1 VVGQFTIGG
10 MTCAACVNS
19 VEGILNNI
27 TGVKKAVVALAT
39 SLGEV
44 EYDPNVISKE
54 DIVIAIEDAGFE
66 ASFVQSTSQD
76 EIVLGVVGVCS
87 LVDARVLE
95 SMLSGMKGVRQ
106 FRFDPLLSELNVVFD
121 PQVLSSRSL
130 VDEIRVV
137 SNDKYTLHVRSPYA
151 RMASKDGSESSSMFR
166 LFITSL
172 LLSVS
177 IPLIYS
183 HICSCYFGFIV
194 LYLFDH
200 IILLLIVDV
209 ER

>member
-19 VEGILNNI
+19 VEGILKDI

-44 EYDPNVISKE
+44 EFDPNVISKE
-54 DIVIAIEDAGFE
+54 EIVSAIEDAGFE

-76 EIVLGVVGVCS
+76 EIVLGVVG
-87 LVDARVLE
+87 LVDVQVLE
-95 SMLSGMKGVRQ
+95 SMLKGFKGVRQ

-130 VDEIRVV
+130 FDGISAV
-137 SNDKYTLHVRSPYA
+137 SNGMFELHVRSPYA
-151 RMASKDGSESSSMFR
+151 RMASKDGSESATMFR
-166 LFITSL
+166 LFTSSL
-172 LLSVS
+172 FLSVS
-177 IPLIYS
+177 ISLIYIAIFVVDCLVS
-183 HICSCYFGFIV
+183 LNFFLF
-194 LYLFDH
+194 LYLFDR
-200 IILLLIVDV
+200 IIWLFLV
-209 ER
+209 